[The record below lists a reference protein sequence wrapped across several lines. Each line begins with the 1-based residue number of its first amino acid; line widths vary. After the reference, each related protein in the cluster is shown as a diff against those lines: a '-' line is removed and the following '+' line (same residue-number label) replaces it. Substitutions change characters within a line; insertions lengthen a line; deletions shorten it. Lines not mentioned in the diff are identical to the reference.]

1 MLRKLTLVISSFIIL
16 ASLTSCNSNNEKSTN
31 VNPLA
36 GQMKYSNFQQAI
48 IDTTLEMKSNEGLL
62 SEDDLA
68 KFAQSLGDARIVGL
82 GEQTHGAGSVFRLKT
97 QLIKYLHEHHDFD
110 VFILESGLFDVQNIW
125 KEAQAG
131 QRIKDIAPDNIFYM
145 YAKTAEVTPLFDYI
159 NKEIKGDNPLILVGF
174 DSQHT
179 GGIANKSLVDALTQ
193 AVNQSSGNIKQFVQ
207 WQVFSDQIQQVL
219 DVNNTRFNNEIE
231 NLFFKQL
238 HELQQ
243 IFSTDSALNICDSG
257 FWYRISKGLEAQ
269 AKRQWKIADNRSQEM
284 GENIKYWAEKYP
296 DKKIIVWA
304 HTWHLTRD
312 GGYQVNAG
320 QIVTEA
326 YGKQYFMVHF
336 TGASGEYVDFV
347 TMKNKV
353 IKTTDKN
360 MVETLLND
368 NTTENVSFL
377 NLKSLKPNND
387 ISSQQ
392 STLLFSN
399 DYKQTLPAHQWS
411 TFFDGIFFIKNIEA
425 AHFED

>member
-1 MLRKLTLVISSFIIL
+1 MLGKLILVVSSCIIL
-16 ASLTSCNSNNEKSTN
+16 ASLISCNANNEKSTN
-31 VNPLA
+31 ANSQA
-36 GQMKYSNFQQAI
+36 DQIKYSNFQQAI
-48 IDTTLEMKSNEGLL
+48 IENTREIKSNEGLL
-62 SEDDLA
+62 SDDDLA
-68 KFAQSLGDARIVGL
+68 HFAQSLGNARIVGL

-97 QLIKYLHEHHDFD
+97 QLIKYLHENHDFD
-110 VFILESGLFDVQNIW
+110 VFILESGLFDVQQIW

-159 NKEIKGDNPLILVGF
+159 NKEIKGDDPLILVGF

-179 GGIANKSLVDALTQ
+179 GGFSNKSLVDSLTQ
-193 AVNQSSGNIKQFVQ
+193 AVKNSSGSINQFVE
-207 WQVFSDQIQQVL
+207 WHVFSDQIQLVL
-219 DVNNTRFNNEIE
+219 DVSNIRFNNKAET
-231 NLFFKQL
+231 LFFKQL

-243 IFSTDSALNICDSG
+243 IFSTDSRLNADDSG

-284 GENIKYWAEKYP
+284 GENIKYWAEQYP

-312 GGYQVNAG
+312 GGYQINAG
-320 QIVTEA
+320 QVVTEA
-326 YGKQYFMVHF
+326 YGEQYFMVHF
-336 TGASGEYVDFV
+336 TGSAGEYLDFV
-347 TMKNKV
+347 TMKNKT
-353 IKTTDKN
+353 IKADENN

-368 NTTENVSFL
+368 NTKENISFL
-377 NLKSLKPNND
+377 NLKSLENNDD

-399 DYKQTLPAHQWS
+399 DYHQTLPAQQWS
-411 TFFDGIFFIKNIEA
+411 TFFDGLFYIRNIEP
-425 AHFED
+425 AHFEN

>member
-1 MLRKLTLVISSFIIL
+1 M
-16 ASLTSCNSNNEKSTN
+16 
-31 VNPLA
+31 
-36 GQMKYSNFQQAI
+36 
-48 IDTTLEMKSNEGLL
+48 
-62 SEDDLA
+62 
-68 KFAQSLGDARIVGL
+68 
-82 GEQTHGAGSVFRLKT
+82 
-97 QLIKYLHEHHDFD
+97 
-110 VFILESGLFDVQNIW
+110 
-125 KEAQAG
+125 
-131 QRIKDIAPDNIFYM
+131 
-145 YAKTAEVTPLFDYI
+145 
-159 NKEIKGDNPLILVGF
+159 
-174 DSQHT
+174 
-179 GGIANKSLVDALTQ
+179 
-193 AVNQSSGNIKQFVQ
+193 
-207 WQVFSDQIQQVL
+207 
-219 DVNNTRFNNEIE
+219 
-231 NLFFKQL
+231 FFKQL

-243 IFSTDSALNICDSG
+243 IFSTDSALNIGDSG